1 MSAGGIDAL
10 NEMLSVLR
18 GMADTREVERIAAER
33 AVRGIDAA
41 LKKTLAAGTTP
52 DGKPWLPRK
61 KDGGRAYKGAAG
73 KLVVKASS
81 NLVIA
86 TIDGGEAFGNYGAG
100 VPERRMLPDAGAKIP
115 DGVSEAIDKA
125 GDETF
130 SQIVGR
136 K

>member
-1 MSAGGIDAL
+1 MSVEDL
-10 NEMLSVLR
+10 NQMLTTLR
-18 GMADTREVERIAAER
+18 GLTDTREVERIAAER

-41 LKKTLAAGTTP
+41 LKKTLTAGTTP

-61 KDGGRAYKGAAG
+61 KDGGRAYEGAAG
-73 KLVVKASS
+73 KLVVKSS
-81 NLVIA
+81 GNLVIA

-115 DGVSEAIDKA
+115 DGVSEALDKA

-130 SQIVGR
+130 NQIVGR

>member
-1 MSAGGIDAL
+1 MSIEDL
-10 NEMLSVLR
+10 NQMLTTLR
-18 GMADTREVERIAAER
+18 GLTDTREVERIAAER

-41 LKKTLAAGTTP
+41 LKKTLTAGTTP

-73 KLVVKASS
+73 KLVVKALG

-115 DGVSEAIDKA
+115 DGVSEALDKA
-125 GDETF
+125 GEETF
-130 SQIVGR
+130 NTVVGR

>member
-1 MSAGGIDAL
+1 MSVGGIDAL

-41 LKKTLAAGTTP
+41 LKKTLTAGTTP

-73 KLVVKASS
+73 KLVVKASG

-100 VPERRMLPDAGAKIP
+100 VPERRMLPDAGASIP
-115 DGVSEAIDKA
+115 ENISSALDAA